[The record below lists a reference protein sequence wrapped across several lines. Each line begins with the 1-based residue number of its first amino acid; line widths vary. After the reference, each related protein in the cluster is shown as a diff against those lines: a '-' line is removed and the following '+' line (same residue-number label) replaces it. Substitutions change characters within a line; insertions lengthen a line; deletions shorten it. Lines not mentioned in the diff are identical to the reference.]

1 MNGAMLVLP
10 QKTVDSKGLRAIA
23 DALKENKTLK
33 YLIHSDNDIDPD
45 IGRWIDERIRVNR
58 AIKHDGT
65 HFTKY
70 LDSLFPEKDEGHEKG
85 GFELSLTAD
94 VDYLRKEN
102 MYLQSIDVDTGA
114 EKDGYMLH
122 PATRKEQGKKNKT
135 HAHVVEYVE
144 KMEVRKAVRD
154 MVKIPSYSPCMVE
167 VPPATGT
174 Q

>member
-1 MNGAMLVLP
+1 
-10 QKTVDSKGLRAIA
+10 
-23 DALKENKTLK
+23 
-33 YLIHSDNDIDPD
+33 
-45 IGRWIDERIRVNR
+45 
-58 AIKHDGT
+58 
-65 HFTKY
+65 
-70 LDSLFPEKDEGHEKG
+70 
-85 GFELSLTAD
+85 
-94 VDYLRKEN
+94 